1 MTLAT
6 SIRRT
11 HLTAD
16 LVRQLPGQAG
26 FAFKPWATVQ
36 RAQER
41 RLARTV
47 AHAYDTVP
55 YYRETMRRL
64 GLRPH
69 DLRTATDLARL
80 PIVEREEVQ
89 RDPEYFVSR
98 AQPLERYLRV
108 RSGGSSGA
116 PRQIFYD
123 ASSVVANG
131 AFVER
136 HRAVVRKLART
147 RVRYR
152 EAIIESPFG
161 TTQIVHEFL
170 ARHVV
175 VPPSLAIRR
184 LYVSMVE
191 PPERNIAA
199 LSAFRPDV
207 IDGYGS
213 YLEVFLPRIHSSGRP
228 FAWPRVI
235 VYGSDAMS
243 GAARRLIAE
252 SIGVPVLS
260 AYGAVEAL
268 QIGFECEQGTGYHLN
283 VDLVPLRIVG
293 SHGAELPAG
302 ETGEVVVSNLINR
315 ATVLLNYRLGDVAC
329 LQPFRCPCGRSLP
342 LMSFIEGRADDW
354 IQTKLGETVHAQAVR
369 TLFTDEDEIYQYQ
382 VRQLAPGRFD
392 VEVVVKHG
400 GDRRALSARL
410 TRKFAGRLGAGTAV
424 RVSFVDGVKRTPGG
438 KVRVVSR
445 TTT

>member
-1 MTLAT
+1 LAA
-6 SIRRT
+6 SVQRT
-11 HLTAD
+11 YLTAH
-16 LVRQLPGQAG
+16 LLRQLPMQAG
-26 FAFKPWATVQ
+26 FAFKPWVAVR

-64 GLRPH
+64 GLRPR
-69 DLRTATDLARL
+69 DLRTTSDLARL

-108 RSGGSSGA
+108 RSGGSAGA

-131 AFVER
+131 AYAER
-136 HRAVVRKLART
+136 HRAIVRKLAGKRL
-147 RVRYR
+147 RYR
-152 EAIIESPFG
+152 EALIESPFG
-161 TTQIVHEFL
+161 TTRALHEFL

-175 VPPSLAIRR
+175 IPPSLAIRR
-184 LYVSMVE
+184 LYLSLLDS
-191 PPERNIAA
+191 PERNTAA

-213 YLEVFLPRIHSSGRP
+213 YLEVLLPRIHSTGRP
-228 FAWPRVI
+228 FAWPRAI
-235 VYGSDAMS
+235 VYGSDSMS

-268 QIGFECEQGTGYHLN
+268 QIGFECEQGAGYHLN

-293 SHGAELPAG
+293 SHGGELPAG
-302 ETGEVVVSNLINR
+302 ETGEVVVSNLINW
-315 ATVLLNYRLGDVAC
+315 ATVLLNYRLGDVAY
-329 LQPFRCPCGRSLP
+329 LQPFRCACGRSLP

-354 IQTKLGETVHAQAVR
+354 IQTPLSEKVHPQAVR
-369 TLFTDEDEIYQYQ
+369 TLFTDEDGIYQYQ

-400 GDRRALSARL
+400 IDRQALSARL
-410 TRKFAGRLGAGTAV
+410 TRKFADRLGPGTAV
-424 RVSFVDGVKRTPGG
+424 RVSFVDAVKRTPGG

-445 TTT
+445 PT